1 MAAHGYFGDTHTN
14 PNKSLSGLLWTKPLT
29 ALESGFKMMRFRCP
43 DSLVSCGPKVRSC
56 KKVCGFENIQIRVEG
71 AFIAK
76 VFTET
81 IMHLFYTPF
90 PPKKKCITIV
100 CGLSWDDYNGCGH
113 IRSTKYSQDGD
124 NYS

>member
-14 PNKSLSGLLWTKPLT
+14 PNKSLSGFLWTKPLT
-29 ALESGFKMMRFRCP
+29 ALESGFKMMQFRCP
-43 DSLVSCGPKVRSC
+43 DSLVSCGPKVHSC

-81 IMHLFYTPF
+81 IMHLFYTPS
-90 PPKKKCITIV
+90 PPPPRKKKCVTIV
-100 CGLSWDDYNGCGH
+100 CGLSWDDYNGYGH
-113 IRSTKYSQDGD
+113 IRSTKYS
-124 NYS
+124 

>member
-1 MAAHGYFGDTHTN
+1 MAAHGYFGHTHTN
-14 PNKSLSGLLWTKPLT
+14 PNKSLSGFLWTKPLT

-56 KKVCGFENIQIRVEG
+56 KKVCGFENIQIRVKG

-81 IMHLFYTPF
+81 IMHLFYTLS
-90 PPKKKCITIV
+90 PPRKKKCVTIV
-100 CGLSWDDYNGCGH
+100 CGLSWDDYNGYGH
-113 IRSTKYSQDGD
+113 IRSTKYS
-124 NYS
+124 

>member
-1 MAAHGYFGDTHTN
+1 MAAHGYFGHTHTN
-14 PNKSLSGLLWTKPLT
+14 PDKSLSGFLWTKPLT

-43 DSLVSCGPKVRSC
+43 DSLVSCGPKVHSC

-81 IMHLFYTPF
+81 IMHQFYTPS
-90 PPKKKCITIV
+90 PPPQKKLHYHCLWFIL
-100 CGLSWDDYNGCGH
+100 GRLQWL
-113 IRSTKYSQDGD
+113 RSHQGY
-124 NYS
+124 